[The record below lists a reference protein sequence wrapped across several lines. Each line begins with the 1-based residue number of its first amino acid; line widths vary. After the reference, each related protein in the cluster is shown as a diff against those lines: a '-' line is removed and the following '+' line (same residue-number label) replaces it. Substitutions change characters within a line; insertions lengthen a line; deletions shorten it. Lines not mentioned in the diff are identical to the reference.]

1 MKNKTF
7 TYNFYTIENKNKSI
21 KINGKKYYFKLL
33 IENNKT
39 RILVISNDKQS
50 LKKSSV
56 EFLGYM
62 KNLRK
67 VSQMNFQIKLK
78 GFGLS
83 IIDKKKEILY
93 ISTFGFLINFIQFSY
108 PGKDLNEK
116 KTLKQSTCQ

>member
-1 MKNKTF
+1 
-7 TYNFYTIENKNKSI
+7 
-21 KINGKKYYFKLL
+21 
-33 IENNKT
+33 
-39 RILVISNDKQS
+39 
-50 LKKSSV
+50 
-56 EFLGYM
+56 M

-108 PGKDLNEK
+108 PGQDLNEK
-116 KTLKQSTCQ
+116 KNTTNNQHVNEKLSNRLLLR